1 MLFKNTELFLG
12 DRFERGSF
20 RAEGGVFTEIL
31 RTVPA
36 EDGLDLNGA
45 LVIPGLVDIH
55 THGNSGADFSDGD
68 YEGLKTMAAYSACMG
83 VTSFAP
89 TSMTLPY
96 ETLSRAFAAGRR
108 LADEQPLGCARI
120 MGIHME
126 GPFFS
131 EKKKGA
137 QNAAY
142 LRLPDAAAFRKLF
155 DDCGGLIRIADVAAE
170 LEGAEDFTR
179 AVSALCTVSIAHT
192 DADYEAACRVFDA
205 GASHVTHLFNAMP
218 PLHHRKPGVIGAA
231 AEREEVVAEL
241 IGDGL
246 HIHPSVIRLAFR
258 LFPER
263 LCIISDS
270 LRCCGMPDGEYELGG
285 QPIWLKGRLATLADG
300 TIAGSA
306 SNLYDCLLTVI
317 GCGVPREQAI
327 RAATILPARE
337 LGCADRIGSLEAGKC
352 ADFVVC
358 GPALERRGVYLG
370 GERVE

>member
-1 MLFKNTELFLG
+1 MLFKNAALFRG
-12 DRFERGSF
+12 DRFAHGSF
-20 RAEGGVFTEIL
+20 RVEDGVFTEIL
-31 RTVPA
+31 DGTPE
-36 EDGLDLNGA
+36 EDGLDLGGA
-45 LVIPGLVDIH
+45 PVIPGLVDIH

-68 YEGLKTMAAYSACMG
+68 YEGLKTMAAYSARNG

-96 ETLSRAFAAGRR
+96 ETLARAFAAGRR
-108 LADEQPLGCARI
+108 LADEQPKGCARI
-120 MGIHME
+120 MGAHME

-142 LRLPDAAAFRKLF
+142 LRLPDAEAFRKLF
-155 DDCGGLIRIADVAAE
+155 DGCGGLIRIADVAAE
-170 LEGAEDFTR
+170 LKGAEDFAR
-179 AVSALCTVSIAHT
+179 EISGLCTVSVAHT

-205 GASHVTHLFNAMP
+205 GARHVTHLFNAMP

-231 AEREEVVAEL
+231 AEREGVVAEL

-258 LFPER
+258 MFPER

-285 QPIWLKGRLATLADG
+285 QAIWLKGRLATLSDG

-317 GCGVPREQAI
+317 GCGIPREQAI
-327 RAATILPARE
+327 RAATMLPARE
-337 LGCADRIGSLEAGKC
+337 LGCAEKIGSIEPGKF

-358 GPALERRGVYLG
+358 SPALERRAVYLG
-370 GERVE
+370 GELVE

>member
-1 MLFKNTELFLG
+1 MLFKNAEIFTGAGFT
-12 DRFERGSF
+12 RGSF
-20 RAEGGVFTEIL
+20 RAEHGIFTEIL
-31 RTVPA
+31 NTVPE
-36 EDGLDLNGA
+36 EDGVDLDGA
-45 LVIPGLVDIH
+45 RVIPGLIDLH

-68 YEGLKTMAAYSACMG
+68 YEGLRTMAAYSARHG

-96 ETLSRAFAAGRR
+96 ETLATAFAAGRR
-108 LADEQPLGCARI
+108 LADEQPKGCARI
-120 MGIHME
+120 LGIHME

-142 LRLPDAAAFRKLF
+142 LRLPDAAAFRKLYE
-155 DDCGGLIRIADVAAE
+155 DCGGLIRIADVAAE
-170 LEGAEDFTR
+170 LEGAEEFAR
-179 AVSALCTVSIAHT
+179 EVSRLCAVSIAHT
-192 DADYEAACRVFDA
+192 DADYEAASRVFDA

-231 AEREEVVAEL
+231 AERENVAVEL

-246 HIHPSVIRLAFR
+246 HIHPSVIRLAYR
-258 LFPER
+258 LFPDR
-263 LCIISDS
+263 LCLISDS
-270 LRCCGMPDGEYELGG
+270 LRCCGMPNGEYELGG
-285 QPIWLKGRLATLADG
+285 QPIWLKDRLATLADG

-317 GCGVPREQAI
+317 GCGVPLEQAVHS
-327 RAATILPARE
+327 ATIVPARE
-337 LGCADRIGSLEAGKC
+337 LGCADRVGSIEPGKL

-358 GPALERRGVYLG
+358 DGALTRRAVYLG

>member
-1 MLFKNTELFLG
+1 MLFKNAEIFTGAGFL
-12 DRFERGSF
+12 RGSF
-20 RAEGGVFTEIL
+20 RTEHGIFTEIL
-31 RTVPA
+31 ASVPD
-36 EDGLDLNGA
+36 EDGVELDGA
-45 LVIPGLVDIH
+45 RVIPGLIDLH
-55 THGNSGADFSDGD
+55 THGNSGADFSDGE
-68 YEGLKTMAAYSACMG
+68 YEGLRTMAAYSARHG

-96 ETLSRAFAAGRR
+96 ETLAKAFATGRR
-108 LADEQPLGCARI
+108 LADEQPKGCARI
-120 MGIHME
+120 LGIHME

-142 LRLPDAAAFRKLF
+142 LRLPDAAAFRKLYE
-155 DDCGGLIRIADVAAE
+155 DCGGLIRIADVAAE
-170 LEGAEDFTR
+170 LEGAEEFAR
-179 AVSALCTVSIAHT
+179 EVSRLCAVSIAHT
-192 DADYEAACRVFDA
+192 DADYEAASRVFDA

-231 AEREEVVAEL
+231 AERENVAVEL

-246 HIHPSVIRLAFR
+246 HIHPSVIRLAYR

-263 LCIISDS
+263 LCLISDS
-270 LRCCGMPDGEYELGG
+270 LRCCGMPNGEYELGG
-285 QPIWLKGRLATLADG
+285 QPIWLKDRLATLADG

-317 GCGVPREQAI
+317 GCGVPLEQAV
-327 RAATILPARE
+327 RSATVVPAQE
-337 LGCADRIGSLEAGKC
+337 LGCADRVGSIEPGKL

-358 GPALERRGVYLG
+358 NAALTRRAVYLG

>member
-1 MLFKNTELFLG
+1 MLFKNADIFRGEGF
-12 DRFERGSF
+12 RRGSF
-20 RAEGGVFTEIL
+20 RVEDGLFTEIL
-31 RTVPA
+31 DTVPA
-36 EDGLDLNGA
+36 EDGLDLQGA
-45 LVIPGLVDIH
+45 AVIPGLVDIH

-68 YEGLKTMAAYSACMG
+68 YEGLKKMAAYSALNG

-96 ETLSRAFAAGRR
+96 ETLARAFATGRR
-108 LADEQPLGCARI
+108 LKDEQPQGCARI

-142 LRLPDAAAFRKLF
+142 LRLPDAEAFRKLQEG
-155 DDCGGLIRIADVAAE
+155 CGGLIRIADVAAE
-170 LEGAEDFTR
+170 LEGAEAFTR
-179 AVSALCTVSIAHT
+179 EVSALCAVSIAHT

-205 GASHVTHLFNAMP
+205 GARHVTHLFNAMP

-231 AEREEVVAEL
+231 AEREDVVAEL

-285 QPIWLKGRLATLADG
+285 QAIWLKGRLATLADG

-317 GCGVPREQAI
+317 GCGVPAAQAI

-337 LGCADRIGSLEAGKC
+337 LGCAEKIGSIEPGKF

-358 GPALERRGVYLG
+358 GPDLARRAVYLG
-370 GERVE
+370 GERLD

>member
-1 MLFKNTELFLG
+1 MLFKNAEIFTGAGFT
-12 DRFERGSF
+12 RGSF
-20 RAEGGVFTEIL
+20 RAEHGIFTEIL
-31 RTVPA
+31 NTVPE
-36 EDGLDLNGA
+36 EDGVDLDGA
-45 LVIPGLVDIH
+45 RVIPGLIDLH

-68 YEGLKTMAAYSACMG
+68 YEGLRTMAAYSARHG

-96 ETLSRAFAAGRR
+96 ETLATAFAAGRR
-108 LADEQPLGCARI
+108 LADEQPKGCARI
-120 MGIHME
+120 LGIHME

-142 LRLPDAAAFRKLF
+142 LRLPDAAAFRKLYE
-155 DDCGGLIRIADVAAE
+155 DCGGLIRIADVAAE
-170 LEGAEDFTR
+170 LEGAEEFAR
-179 AVSALCTVSIAHT
+179 EVSRLCAVSIAHT
-192 DADYEAACRVFDA
+192 DADYEAASRVFDA

-231 AEREEVVAEL
+231 AERENVAVEL

-246 HIHPSVIRLAFR
+246 HIHPSVIRLAYR
-258 LFPER
+258 LFPDR
-263 LCIISDS
+263 LCLISDS
-270 LRCCGMPDGEYELGG
+270 LRCCGMPNGEYELGG
-285 QPIWLKGRLATLADG
+285 QPIWLKDRLATLADG

-317 GCGVPREQAI
+317 GCGVPLEQAV
-327 RAATILPARE
+327 RSATIVPARE
-337 LGCADRIGSLEAGKC
+337 LGCADRVGSIEPGKL

-358 GPALERRGVYLG
+358 DGALTRRAVYLG